1 MRMPNDVTTLAHRKV
16 QRNLKTLLTGE
27 PVAFSVPL
35 HPPTG
40 QAIHANPDAATA
52 FIRAWET
59 HDGVTYETR
68 NLSRWGLG
76 TQQLPIRYEAA
87 SNAELISLAG
97 YTSEFERLTRSLDVL
112 EDVGSRRVV
121 VSRRAVVDALPLW
134 RDLPPTDIAHA
145 RRVTQWFCDHPDT
158 GVLPRAVA
166 VEGVHGKWIEQHR
179 RLLEHLLS
187 IARGGNGDL
196 GLGSVHPT
204 IRLRFAPGSGPAG
217 LDDIS
222 VPNDTIGK
230 ALSGA
235 REQIEQVLFLENKET
250 FLSLTPQPGT
260 CLIFGSGYRAHHSAS
275 LNAFDGKRIL
285 YWGDLDLDG
294 YQILDAVRSQRPN
307 AESVLMGPD
316 TVISNLDI
324 ATPDRDFTPTTLTRL
339 TPEENK
345 ALDILITH
353 GHLRIEQERINI
365 EDALK
370 VLRQFGVV

>member
-1 MRMPNDVTTLAHRKV
+1 MRMPKDVATLAQRKV
-16 QRNLKTLLTGE
+16 QRDLKTLLIGE
-27 PVAFSVPL
+27 PVAFSLPL

-40 QAIHANPDAATA
+40 QAIHADPDTAKA
-52 FIRAWET
+52 FIRAWEG
-59 HDGVTYETR
+59 HDGVTFEMR
-68 NLSRWGLG
+68 NFARWGLG
-76 TQQLPIRYEAA
+76 TQRLPVRYEAA
-87 SNAELISLAG
+87 SNAELISMAG
-97 YTSEFERLTRSLDVL
+97 YTSEFERLSRSLAIL
-112 EDVGSRRVV
+112 EGMG
-121 VSRRAVVDALPLW
+121 SRRAVVDALPLW
-134 RDLPPTDIAHA
+134 RDLPPADIDHA
-145 RRVTQWFCDHPDT
+145 QRVTQWFCTHPSS

-179 RLLEHLLS
+179 RLLEHLVG
-187 IARGGNGDL
+187 IARGDDGDL
-196 GLGSVHPT
+196 GLGSVLPT

-222 VPNDTIGK
+222 VPTNALGK

-235 REQIEQVLFLENKET
+235 REQVEQVLFLENQET

-260 CLIFGSGYRAHHSAS
+260 CLVFGVGYRAHHSAS
-275 LNAFDGKRIL
+275 LDVFDGKRLL

-294 YQILDAVRSQRPN
+294 YRILDAVRSQRPN

-316 TVISNLDI
+316 TVTSNLGI

-339 TPEENK
+339 APEENE

>member
-1 MRMPNDVTTLAHRKV
+1 MRMPKDVATLAQRKV
-16 QRNLKTLLTGE
+16 QRDLKTLLIGE

-40 QAIHANPDAATA
+40 QAIHADPDTAKA
-52 FIRAWET
+52 FIRAWEG
-59 HDGVTYETR
+59 HDGVTFETR
-68 NLSRWGLG
+68 NLARWGLG

-87 SNAELISLAG
+87 SNAELISMAG
-97 YTSEFERLTRSLDVL
+97 YTPEFQRLTRSLNVL
-112 EDVGSRRVV
+112 ESVGSRRD
-121 VSRRAVVDALPLW
+121 VVDALPLW

-145 RRVTQWFCDHPDT
+145 RRVTQWFCTHPSS
-158 GVLPRAVA
+158 GILPRAVA

-179 RLLEHLLS
+179 RLLERLLS
-187 IARGGNGDL
+187 IARGGDGDL
-196 GLGSVHPT
+196 GLGSVLPT

-222 VPNDTIGK
+222 IPSDTIGM

-235 REQIEQVLFLENKET
+235 QEQVEQILFLENKET

-260 CLIFGSGYRAHHSAS
+260 CLVFGGGYRAHHSAS
-275 LNAFDGKRIL
+275 LDAFDGKRLL

-307 AESVLMGPD
+307 AESVLMGPE
-316 TVISNLDI
+316 TVTANLDI
-324 ATPDRDFTPTTLTRL
+324 ATPDRDFTPTALTRL

-365 EDALK
+365 EEALK